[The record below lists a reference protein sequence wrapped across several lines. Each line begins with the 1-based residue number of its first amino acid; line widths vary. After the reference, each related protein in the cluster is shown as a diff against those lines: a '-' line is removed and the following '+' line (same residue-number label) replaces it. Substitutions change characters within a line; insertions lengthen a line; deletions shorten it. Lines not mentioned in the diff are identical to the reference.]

1 MLLDLHAHSSGI
13 SHCCRI
19 DARENI
25 LRAKAAG
32 LDGMVL
38 TNHYT
43 KPYVKDGDALAF
55 AHRYVDEYHAAK
67 AAADEL
73 GVTLLFG
80 IEVTMEKCDG
90 AHLLVYGVEDSFVY
104 ENAAMYDYTQK
115 ELWDAVKAAGGALVQ
130 AHPYRRE
137 KNALLDTAMLDGVEV
152 NCHPIYLY
160 THRDE
165 MVEIAVKNNFALTCG
180 GDYHA
185 DTERPICGT
194 YVPSDVAK
202 SRRALADFLLTAK
215 TIELCDHEIGESAPV
230 RITYT
235 RGERIEISDI

>member
-13 SHCCRI
+13 SVCCQL
-19 DARENI
+19 DVRENI
-25 LRAKAAG
+25 LRAKMMG

-43 KPYVKDGDALAF
+43 KDYLDERGALAF
-55 AHRYVDEYHAAK
+55 AHRYVDEYYAGK

-73 GVTLLFG
+73 GMTLLFG
-80 IEVTMEKCDG
+80 IEVTMEKDPNV
-90 AHLLVYGVEDSFVY
+90 HVLVYGVEDSFVY
-104 ENAAMYDYTQK
+104 EHAEMYRYTQK

-137 KNALLDTAMLDGVEV
+137 VNRLLDTAMLDGVEV
-152 NCHPIYLY
+152 NCHPLYKY

-165 MVEIAVKNNFALTCG
+165 MVEIALKNNLALTCG

-185 DTERPICGT
+185 DTKRPICGM
-194 YVPSDVAK
+194 YLPDDIAK
-202 SRRALADFLLTAK
+202 SRRALADYLLTAK
-215 TIELCDHEIGESAPV
+215 TFELCNHEIGEARPQ

-235 RGERIEISDI
+235 RGEGIVISEI